1 MLKIHQEKERLEM
14 KLMFISDIH
23 GSLYWLEKALEKA
36 EEEQPHTLV
45 ILGDFLYHGPRNPLP
60 QEYDPQGVAAKLNA
74 YGKSLVAVR
83 GNCDA
88 EVDQMLLEFPMM
100 GDYVLILHEG
110 RIIYVTHG
118 HGFSMDNLP
127 ALTAGDVFIQGHT
140 HVPVAD
146 VKEGIYVLNPGS
158 ISLPKENN
166 PNSYGI
172 LENGEFMVK
181 DFEGNV
187 IRSIKL

>member
-1 MLKIHQEKERLEM
+1 M

-23 GSLYWLEKALEKA
+23 GSLHWLEKALEKA
-36 EEEQPHTLV
+36 EQEQPHTLV

-60 QEYDPQGVAAKLNA
+60 DGYDPQGVAARLNA

-88 EVDQMLLEFPMM
+88 EVDQMLLQFPMM

-110 RIIYVTHG
+110 RKIYATHG
-118 HGFSMDNLP
+118 HGFSIDNLP
-127 ALTAGDVFIQGHT
+127 ALSAGDIFIQGHT
-140 HVPVAD
+140 HLPVAD
-146 VKEGIYVLNPGS
+146 VKDGIIVLNPGS

-166 PNSYGI
+166 PNSYAI
-172 LENGEFMVK
+172 LENGEFTIK
-181 DFEGNV
+181 DFAGKTV
-187 IRSIKL
+187 KQISL

>member
-1 MLKIHQEKERLEM
+1 M

-23 GSLYWLEKALEKA
+23 GSLHWLEQALLKA

-60 QEYDPQGVAAKLNA
+60 DGYDPQGVAARLNA

-88 EVDQMLLEFPMM
+88 EVDQMLLQFPMM

-110 RIIYVTHG
+110 RKIYATHG
-118 HGFSMDNLP
+118 HGFSIDNLP
-127 ALTAGDVFIQGHT
+127 QLTSGDVFIQGHT
-140 HVPVAD
+140 HLPVAD
-146 VKEGIYVLNPGS
+146 VKEGITVLNPGS
-158 ISLPKENN
+158 ISLPKENH

-172 LENGEFMVK
+172 LENGDFIIK
-181 DFEGNV
+181 DFAGNIV
-187 IRSIKL
+187 KQIKL

>member
-1 MLKIHQEKERLEM
+1 M

-23 GSLYWLEKALEKA
+23 GSLYWLEQALAKA

-60 QEYDPQGVAAKLNA
+60 EGYDPQGVAARLNA
-74 YGKSLVAVR
+74 YGKSLAAVR

-88 EVDQMLLEFPMM
+88 EVDQMLLQFPMM

-110 RIIYVTHG
+110 RKIYATHG
-118 HGFSMDNLP
+118 HGFSIEQLP
-127 ALTAGDVFIQGHT
+127 PLAPGDVFIQGHT
-140 HVPVAD
+140 HLPVAG
-146 VKEGIYVLNPGS
+146 VKEGIFVLNPGS

-166 PNSYGI
+166 PHSYGI
-172 LENGEFMVK
+172 LADGVFTIK
-181 DFEGNV
+181 DFGGKTV
-187 IRSIKL
+187 KHIQL

>member
-1 MLKIHQEKERLEM
+1 M

-23 GSLYWLEKALEKA
+23 GSLYWLDKALGKV
-36 EEEQPHTLV
+36 EEEQPDSLV

-60 QEYDPQGVAAKLNA
+60 DGYDPQGVAARLNP
-74 YGKSLVAVR
+74 YGSTIVAVR

-100 GDYVLILHEG
+100 GDYVMILHEG
-110 RIIYVTHG
+110 RRIYATHG
-118 HGFSMDNLP
+118 HGFSMENLP
-127 ALTAGDVFIQGHT
+127 LLSKGDVFIQGHT

-146 VKEGIYVLNPGS
+146 IKEGVYVLNPGS
-158 ISLPKENN
+158 ISLPKENH

-172 LENGEFMVK
+172 IENGMFNVK
-181 DFEGNV
+181 DFEGNIV
-187 IRSIKL
+187 KRIAL

>member
-1 MLKIHQEKERLEM
+1 M

-23 GSLYWLEKALEKA
+23 GSLHWLEQALAKA

-45 ILGDFLYHGPRNPLP
+45 ILGDFLYHGPRNLLP
-60 QEYDPQGVAAKLNA
+60 EGYNPQGVADKLNA

-88 EVDQMLLEFPMM
+88 EVDQMLLQFPMM
-100 GDYVLILHEG
+100 GDYVMILHEG
-110 RIIYVTHG
+110 RKIYATHG
-118 HGFSMDNLP
+118 HGFSIDNLP
-127 ALTAGDVFIQGHT
+127 ALSPRDVFIQGHT
-140 HVPVAD
+140 HLPVAD
-146 VKEGIYVLNPGS
+146 MREGIVVLNPGS

-172 LENGEFMVK
+172 LDNGEFSIK
-181 DFEGNV
+181 DFAGNV
-187 IRSIKL
+187 IKHITL

>member
-1 MLKIHQEKERLEM
+1 M

-36 EEEQPHTLV
+36 EEEKPHTLV
-45 ILGDFLYHGPRNPLP
+45 LLGDFLYHGPRNPLP
-60 QEYDPQGVAAKLNA
+60 DGYDPQGVAARLNA
-74 YGKSLVAVR
+74 YGRSLAAVR

-88 EVDQMLLEFPMM
+88 EVDQMLLQFPMM

-110 RIIYVTHG
+110 RKIYATHG
-118 HGFSMDNLP
+118 HGFSIDHLP
-127 ALTAGDVFIQGHT
+127 VLAAGDIFIQGHT

-146 VKEGIYVLNPGS
+146 HKEGIYVLNPGS

-166 PNSYGI
+166 PNSYGV
-172 LENGEFMVK
+172 LENGEFIIK
-181 DFEGNV
+181 DFDGNV
-187 IRSIKL
+187 LKSIKL

>member
-1 MLKIHQEKERLEM
+1 MM

-23 GSLYWLEKALEKA
+23 GSLFWLERALEKV
-36 EEEQPHTLV
+36 EEEQPDSLI

-60 QEYDPQGVAAKLNA
+60 KDYNPQEVANKLNA
-74 YGKSLVAVR
+74 YNKNKPITAVR

-100 GDYVLILHEG
+100 GDYVMLLHEG
-110 RIIYVTHG
+110 RRIYATHG
-118 HGFSMDNLP
+118 HGFSIEHLP
-127 ALTAGDVFIQGHT
+127 ALSEKDIFIQGHT
-140 HVPVAD
+140 HIPVAD
-146 VKEGIYVLNPGS
+146 VKEGVYVLNPGS

-166 PNSYGI
+166 PNSYAI
-172 LENGEFMVK
+172 LEGGQFIVK

-187 IRSIKL
+187 VKKITV

>member
-1 MLKIHQEKERLEM
+1 M

-23 GSLYWLEKALEKA
+23 GSLHWLEQALAKA

-45 ILGDFLYHGPRNPLP
+45 VLGDFLYHGPRNPLP
-60 QEYDPQGVAAKLNA
+60 DGYDPQGVAAKLNA

-88 EVDQMLLEFPMM
+88 EVDQMLLQFPMM

-110 RIIYVTHG
+110 RKIYATHG
-118 HGFSMDNLP
+118 HGFSIDNLP
-127 ALTAGDVFIQGHT
+127 PLAPGDVFIQGHT
-140 HVPVAD
+140 HLPVAE
-146 VKEGIYVLNPGS
+146 VREGITVLNPGS

-166 PNSYGI
+166 PNSYAI
-172 LENGEFMVK
+172 LENGEFIIK
-181 DFEGNV
+181 DFAGKIV
-187 IRSIKL
+187 KQIRL

>member
-1 MLKIHQEKERLEM
+1 M

-23 GSLYWLEKALEKA
+23 GSLYWLERTLEKVA
-36 EEEQPHTLV
+36 EEQPDQL
-45 ILGDFLYHGPRNPLP
+45 IFLGDFMYHGPRNPLP
-60 QEYDPQGVAAKLNA
+60 EGYNPQGVADKLNA
-74 YGKSLVAVR
+74 YKNQIVAVR

-88 EVDQMLLEFPMM
+88 EVDQMLLDFPMM
-100 GDYVLILHEG
+100 GDYTLILLEG
-110 RIIYVTHG
+110 RRIYATHG

-127 ALTAGDVFIQGHT
+127 PLSPGDIFIQGHT

-158 ISLPKENN
+158 ISLPKENY

-172 LENGEFMVK
+172 LQNGEFRVK
-181 DFEGNV
+181 DFNGDTIKG
-187 IRSIKL
+187 IRL

>member
-1 MLKIHQEKERLEM
+1 M

-23 GSLYWLEKALEKA
+23 GSLHWLEQALAKA
-36 EEEQPHTLV
+36 EEEQPHTLF

-60 QEYDPQGVAAKLNA
+60 EGYNPQGVADRLNA

-88 EVDQMLLEFPMM
+88 EVDQMLLQFPMM
-100 GDYVLILHEG
+100 GDYVMILHEG
-110 RIIYVTHG
+110 RKIYATHG
-118 HGFSMDNLP
+118 HGFSIDNLP
-127 ALTAGDVFIQGHT
+127 ALSPQDVFIQGHT
-140 HVPVAD
+140 HLPVAD
-146 VKEGIYVLNPGS
+146 VKEGIVVLNPGS

-172 LENGEFMVK
+172 LDNGEFSIK
-181 DFEGNV
+181 DFAGNV
-187 IRSIKL
+187 IKHITL

>member
-1 MLKIHQEKERLEM
+1 M

-23 GSLYWLEKALEKA
+23 GSLFWLEQTLEKVA
-36 EEEQPHTLV
+36 VEQPDQL
-45 ILGDFLYHGPRNPLP
+45 IFLGDFMYHGPRNPLP
-60 QEYDPQGVAAKLNA
+60 EGYNPQGVADKLNA
-74 YGKSLVAVR
+74 YKNQIVAVR

-100 GDYVLILHEG
+100 GDYALILHEG
-110 RIIYVTHG
+110 RRIYATHG

-127 ALTAGDVFIQGHT
+127 PLSPGDIFIQGHT

-158 ISLPKENN
+158 ISLPKENY

-172 LENGEFMVK
+172 LQNGEFRVK
-181 DFEGNV
+181 DFDGDT
-187 IRSIKL
+187 IKGIKL